1 MGNKAAGRP
10 AGGQGRKDEPRV
22 DGTAPPAPARPA
34 GADPLGLVMLDVERL
49 RRDLTTEQGEREK
62 VHSTATLALASSQR
76 VSKLV
81 TEQGKRVSELAELVA
96 QRLVAPAVPPAA
108 GGKPAKRVPGRP
120 VEREVLAE
128 EAAAPEES
136 DPPLSWYD
144 VTSPRHAQLILT
156 TLVEWVERVYLQ
168 NPKAKLSAC
177 WLWHDVA
184 IDELYAL
191 YLAYCEAHDPE
202 TGSGVKACD
211 WRTRYRKETIER
223 VNDEIGT
230 CTLERHRP
238 GGDRADRV
246 VEVLGTDQLVEL
258 ADWHSRGRPTPQ
270 PEPTPDMVAA
280 EKGARTRT
288 YTD

>member
-34 GADPLGLVMLDVERL
+34 GVDPLGMVMLDVERL
-49 RRDLTTEQGEREK
+49 RRDLTTESEAREK

-81 TEQGKRVSELAELVA
+81 TDQGKRISELAELVA
-96 QRLVAPAVPPAA
+96 QRVVAAPPPAA
-108 GGKPAKRVPGRP
+108 AGKGSKRVPGRP
-120 VEREVLAE
+120 VERVDLAE
-128 EAAAPEES
+128 EAAAPEAT

-144 VTSPRHAQLILT
+144 VTIPRHAQLILT

-230 CTLERHRP
+230 CTLERHRA
-238 GGDRADRV
+238 GGDRAERV

-258 ADWHSRGRPTPQ
+258 ADWHAAGRPAPQ
-270 PEPTPDMVAA
+270 PEPSADMVAA
-280 EKGARTRT
+280 EKGARSHT
-288 YTD
+288 YND